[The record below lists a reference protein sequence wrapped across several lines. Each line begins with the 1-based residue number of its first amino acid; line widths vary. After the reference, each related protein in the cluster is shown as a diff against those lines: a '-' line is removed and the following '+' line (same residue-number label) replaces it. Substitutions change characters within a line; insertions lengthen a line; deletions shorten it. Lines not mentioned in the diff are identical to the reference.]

1 MAMAKE
7 LNPKEQRLE
16 TDGLSIGY
24 FEAGNGDP
32 LIVFL
37 AKDGEFA
44 DPLLRKL
51 AESHRI
57 ISLKLSSHDFTNANQ
72 IAEKLLHALTSMGIE
87 RCSVIGISSGARPAL
102 ALAIAAP
109 EYIEQLILLSPLQ
122 LSEDAELLDFA
133 GISAA
138 TLVLVGT
145 RDTSGAIEAGRL
157 CREKIQSCHLSFVY
171 GAGHAL
177 AGDRPEACL
186 NPIVQFLEQGEQ
198 FIIFR
203 ESQVIRP

>member
-1 MAMAKE
+1 MAKE

-16 TDGLSIGY
+16 PDRLSISY

-32 LIVFL
+32 LIVFP

-44 DPLLRKL
+44 DRLLWKL

-57 ISLKLSSHDFTNANQ
+57 IFLNLSSRDFASANQ
-72 IAEKLLHALTSMGIE
+72 VAEKLPRALTSIGIE
-87 RCSVIGISSGARPAL
+87 RCSVMGISNGARPSLTL
-102 ALAIAAP
+102 AVSAP
-109 EYIEQLILLSPLQ
+109 ERIDRLILLSPLQ
-122 LSEDAELLDFA
+122 LSNGGELLDL
-133 GISAA
+133 SSVKAA

-145 RDTSGAIEAGRL
+145 RDTPGAIEAGRL
-157 CREKIQSCHLSFVY
+157 CREKIRSCHLSFIY

-177 AGDRPEACL
+177 ADDRSEACL
-186 NPIVQFLEQGEQ
+186 NPLVQFLEQGEQ